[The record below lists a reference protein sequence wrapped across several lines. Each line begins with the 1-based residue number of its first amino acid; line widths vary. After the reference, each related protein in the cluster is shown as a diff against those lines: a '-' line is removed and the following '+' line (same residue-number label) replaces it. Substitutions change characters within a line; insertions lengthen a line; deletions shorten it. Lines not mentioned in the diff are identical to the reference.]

1 MQTTD
6 GRTPTG
12 TVHGMAVN
20 SDPDLR
26 VAHGLRVRGLTDTP
40 ELAQAVGLAPAVVD
54 VRMADLVES
63 GHARRRDGNMAGWVL
78 TPEGRAHGEALIAE
92 ELDAAGEREAV
103 ADLYQRFLGV
113 NQGFLSLCTDWQLR
127 EVDGE
132 QVLNDHAD
140 ASHDDAVVARLLE
153 ADVVVQS
160 ICVQL
165 AERLTRF
172 DGYGRRF
179 SDALGRVQAGEVEW
193 FTRPMI
199 DSYHTVWFE
208 LHEDLLATLGIERA
222 KEGEQA

>member
-1 MQTTD
+1 
-6 GRTPTG
+6 
-12 TVHGMAVN
+12 MAVT

-54 VRMADLVES
+54 VRMADLVEL
-63 GHARRRDGNMAGWVL
+63 GHARRRDGNMPGWVL
-78 TPEGRAHGEALIAE
+78 TPEGRAHGEARIAE

-140 ASHDDAVVARLLE
+140 ASHDDSVVARLVE

-165 AERLTRF
+165 AERLARF

>member
-1 MQTTD
+1 
-6 GRTPTG
+6 
-12 TVHGMAVN
+12 MAVT

-63 GHARRRDGNMAGWVL
+63 GHARRRDGNMPGWVL
-78 TPEGRAHGEALIAE
+78 TPEGRAHGEARIAE

-140 ASHDDAVVARLLE
+140 ASHDDSVVARLVE

-165 AERLTRF
+165 AERLARF

-193 FTRPMI
+193 FARPMM

>member
-26 VAHGLRVRGLTDTP
+26 VAHALRVRGLTDTP

-113 NQGFLSLCTDWQLR
+113 NQGFLSLCTDWQLSDV
-127 EVDGE
+127 EE
-132 QVLNDHAD
+132 QVLNDHGDAAYDAAVIARLAD
-140 ASHDDAVVARLLE
+140 ADR
-153 ADVVVQS
+153 VVQS
-160 ICVQL
+160 ICREL
-165 AERLTRF
+165 AERLARF

-199 DSYHTVWFE
+199 DSYHEVWFK

-222 KEGEQA
+222 SEGEQA

>member
-1 MQTTD
+1 M
-6 GRTPTG
+6 GP
-12 TVHGMAVN
+12 
-20 SDPDLR
+20 
-26 VAHGLRVRGLTDTP
+26 
-40 ELAQAVGLAPAVVD
+40 
-54 VRMADLVES
+54 
-63 GHARRRDGNMAGWVL
+63 HAR
-78 TPEGRAHGEALIAE
+78 EALIAE

-132 QVLNDHAD
+132 QVLNDHTD
-140 ASHDDAVVARLLE
+140 ASHDDSVVARLVE

-165 AERLTRF
+165 AERLARF

-208 LHEDLLATLGIERA
+208 LHEDLLATLGIDRA

>member
-1 MQTTD
+1 
-6 GRTPTG
+6 
-12 TVHGMAVN
+12 MAVT

-54 VRMADLVES
+54 VRMADLVEL
-63 GHARRRDGNMAGWVL
+63 GHARRRDGNMPGWVL
-78 TPEGRAHGEALIAE
+78 TPEGRAHGEARIAE

-140 ASHDDAVVARLLE
+140 ASHDDSVVARLVE

-165 AERLTRF
+165 AERLARF

-193 FTRPMI
+193 FARPMM

>member
-1 MQTTD
+1 
-6 GRTPTG
+6 
-12 TVHGMAVN
+12 MAVT

-54 VRMADLVES
+54 VRMADLVEL
-63 GHARRRDGNMAGWVL
+63 GHARRRDGNMPGWVL
-78 TPEGRAHGEALIAE
+78 TPEGRAHGEARIAE

-140 ASHDDAVVARLLE
+140 ASHDDSVVARLVE

-165 AERLTRF
+165 AERLARF

-193 FTRPMI
+193 FTRPMM